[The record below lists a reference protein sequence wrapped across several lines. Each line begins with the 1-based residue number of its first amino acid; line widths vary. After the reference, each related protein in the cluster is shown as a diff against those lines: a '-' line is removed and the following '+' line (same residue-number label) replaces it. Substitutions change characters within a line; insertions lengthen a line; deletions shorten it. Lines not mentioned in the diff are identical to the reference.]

1 MRKLVLILCLFSFF
15 SIQGCGGIDPITP
28 IVSGILMWVEGE
40 AHKYYHNDSGTVY
53 RAVKRACHELDY
65 DISTNTPPDSS
76 EGEQSYYLVA
86 GGEDR
91 FKINIRQV
99 EGNIT
104 KLSVRVNFMGDKPY
118 AELLYKKVDEQLN
131 TIEFGPDGVPVRK

>member
-1 MRKLVLILCLFSFF
+1 MRKLALILCLFSFI
-15 SIQGCGGIDPITP
+15 SLPGCSGINPIAP
-28 IVSGILMWVEGE
+28 IVSGIVMWIEGE

-53 RAVKRACHELDY
+53 RAVKRACRELDY
-65 DISTNTPPDSS
+65 DISTDVGEDSES
-76 EGEQSYYLVA
+76 SYYIVA
-86 GGEDR
+86 GGNDR
-91 FKINIRQV
+91 FKINIRHV

-131 TIEFGPDGVPVRK
+131 TIEFGPDGVPVKK